1 MSNTQEAIHLLEVK
15 LKTLISNYE
24 FLKEENSILFQ
35 NNAKLQGLLQEKE
48 RQLKEKQE
56 EYELLKVAKTIEGS
70 NDNTRETKLKIN
82 TLVRE
87 IDKCIKLLST

>member
-15 LKTLISNYE
+15 LKTLLSKYE
-24 FLKEENSILFQ
+24 FLKEENNILFQ
-35 NNAKLQGLLQEKE
+35 NNAKLQRLLQEKE
-48 RQLKEKQE
+48 QQLIEKQE
-56 EYELLKVAKTIEGS
+56 EYDLLKVAKTIEGG
-70 NDNTRETKLKIN
+70 NNNTRETKLKIN